1 MCKHHPPKQELGFG
15 YRFLVKSITKCGIG
29 RNIYTPRNIMAGRE
43 AFCTIEDS
51 LKEMDDIM
59 FNTFDILFNNNTAFF
74 SPSHIDILVVN
85 EPMFASVPFFT
96 SRIINRYKLRQN
108 IMAFNLSGM
117 ECSGS
122 VIAISLV
129 QQLFRTDKNS
139 FAIVV
144 STEGALWYF
153 VMHFS

>member
-1 MCKHHPPKQELGFG
+1 
-15 YRFLVKSITKCGIG
+15 
-29 RNIYTPRNIMAGRE
+29 MAGRE

-96 SRIINRYKLRQN
+96 SRIINRHSSWAGHDPCIECACTTGSSGR
-108 IMAFNLSGM
+108 ILSIGCELM
-117 ECSGS
+117 CLL
-122 VIAISLV
+122 VIAVFQCCFL
-129 QQLFRTDKNS
+129 R
-139 FAIVV
+139 
-144 STEGALWYF
+144 
-153 VMHFS
+153 

>member
-1 MCKHHPPKQELGFG
+1 
-15 YRFLVKSITKCGIG
+15 
-29 RNIYTPRNIMAGRE
+29 MAGRE

-122 VIAISLV
+122 HDPCIECACTTGSSGRILSIGCELMCLLVIAVFQCCFL
-129 QQLFRTDKNS
+129 R
-139 FAIVV
+139 
-144 STEGALWYF
+144 
-153 VMHFS
+153 